1 MRMSLSFGIEIR
13 SNVFLTAFISTP
25 ISFTMLIIKTM
36 KKSSLFFIAALFV
49 LLFTQV
55 VFGQVTM
62 YVDCNYQGQS
72 RTFDVGRY
80 NWNQLILPNDELS
93 SLKVPAGFSVKLY
106 EHGDFA
112 GRSIIV
118 AGDAACLHDQ
128 GFGDV
133 MSSFEVSRTIA
144 SGGTTVTMYTD
155 CEYQGDSR
163 SFGVGRYNWN
173 QLGLPNDEISSL
185 RVPAGFTIKL
195 YREADFIGES
205 FILTGDISC
214 LAAQNFN
221 DVVSSFEVFN
231 GPISTIR
238 LEDMSEWLC
247 PKAVLRGDREFD
259 GHGPKIK
266 CNVNLRIGDGG
277 SALYA
282 DIYFWAK
289 ETVHDWS
296 ETERRWSKKV
306 YEAPLGKRITQI
318 VSDRASRTQFISPA
332 AGFQFLVPGSD
343 VASTV
348 NSFLDGVGGTIT
360 STLLA
365 SYGINPNDFM
375 TFSRLITG
383 AINNGNTV
391 VRVPSVEGTL
401 VKFFHIVGDT
411 GGPDI
416 SDDDNCNDDTR
427 IVKLEFNQVQVIMR

>member
-1 MRMSLSFGIEIR
+1 
-13 SNVFLTAFISTP
+13 
-25 ISFTMLIIKTM
+25 M
-36 KKSSLFFIAALFV
+36 KNTFFFCTAALCV
-49 LLFTQV
+49 LTLTNV
-55 VFGQVTM
+55 VFGQITMYADCDYQGESRRFDIGRYNWNQLGLGGDALSSLKVPIGYTVKLYEHADFNGISITVTSDVACLVDRDFNDRMSSFEVSRTTTSGGTTVTM
-62 YVDCNYQGQS
+62 YNDCEYQGDS
-72 RTFDVGRY
+72 RTFGVGRY
-80 NWNQLILPNDELS
+80 NWNQFGLPNDEIS
-93 SLKVPAGFSVKLY
+93 SLKVPAGFS
-106 EHGDFA
+106 
-112 GRSIIV
+112 
-118 AGDAACLHDQ
+118 
-128 GFGDV
+128 
-133 MSSFEVSRTIA
+133 
-144 SGGTTVTMYTD
+144 
-155 CEYQGDSR
+155 
-163 SFGVGRYNWN
+163 
-173 QLGLPNDEISSL
+173 
-185 RVPAGFTIKL
+185 IKL
-195 YREADFIGES
+195 YADADFTGES
-205 FILTGDISC
+205 IIITSDMPC
-214 LAAQNFN
+214 LVTRNFN

-231 GPISTIR
+231 GSISTIR
-238 LEDMSEWLC
+238 LEDMNEWLC

-259 GHGPKIK
+259 GHGPRIK

-277 SALYA
+277 TALYA

-306 YEAPLGKRITQI
+306 YEAPISKRITQI

-348 NSFLDGVGGTIT
+348 NNFLDGVGGTIT

-383 AINNGNTV
+383 AVNNGNTI